1 MKTRL
6 LTLLVAL
13 FALTLSAQAT
23 DEITSL
29 KLTIRHNGG
38 NAQRQEFPVSDFA
51 ELSLLDETTTS
62 IIIEKVEVETSG
74 TVTDVNFV
82 ATLFSTQA
90 GKDDDEWR
98 VMPMS
103 KQTDGTW
110 LLDMGDGVELVEND
124 WLGKNKTKTFE
135 FYIQAKNASG
145 NDIFYNNGGNDYK
158 VTFTTGDGGS
168 EDQWKVKFY
177 SDNTATLGL
186 MVDGEPWSTSF
197 TGNVIREK
205 YYGWNPGVV
214 NSLVIDNFSTVFIHN
229 DGVDIRDV
237 SLQYKVY
244 EEGADGQWNGIS
256 ANEAY
261 EEEVY
266 NSKKD
271 VYEHRKAYSANN
283 LKVNVTQGLSVDK
296 TYVLDLFY
304 QVVTTDG
311 DYILFGKYNEGTKFT
326 FSINKN
332 GDPDFIESVSDAK
345 QVNNT
350 GVVYDLQGRSV
361 MRITQP
367 GIYIVN
373 GQKVMK

>member
-82 ATLFSTQA
+82 ATLFSTQS

-98 VMPMS
+98 VMPMN

-256 ANEAY
+256 ANKAY